1 MTTLFQNPLQFLP
14 QTPVQIQRMDT
25 GATYQI
31 VSNVEDEVEVL
42 TDNEGAGTE
51 YETVRVIS
59 GDQVTE
65 HAYIVMING
74 EDDVAY
80 TYTQQ

>member
-1 MTTLFQNPLQFLP
+1 MPHTS
-14 QTPVQIQRMDT
+14 VQIQRPDT
-25 GATYQI
+25 GTTYQI
-31 VSNVEDEVEVL
+31 VNNVEDEVEVV
-42 TDNEGAGTE
+42 TDASDLVERAE
-51 YETVRVIS
+51 YETVRIIS

-80 TYTQQ
+80 TYTE

>member
-1 MTTLFQNPLQFLP
+1 MPH
-14 QTPVQIQRMDT
+14 TPIQIQRTDT
-25 GATYQI
+25 GTTYQI
-31 VSNVEDEVEVL
+31 VSNVEDEVEVV
-42 TDNEGAGTE
+42 TDATDLVDGAE
-51 YETVRVIS
+51 YETVRIIS

-80 TYTQQ
+80 TYTE